1 MDAPAFDADF
11 DKETGV
17 LAVSGDVDEMGSL
30 ALREAID
37 IYSDGHTRDVVI
49 DLTDVAFL
57 PSVAVGVLAT
67 SLKKSES
74 AGGELELLVRGEC
87 IAQRVLNICGLPY
100 RDERN

>member
-11 DKETGV
+11 DKDTGV
-17 LAVSGDVDEMGSL
+17 LAVSGDVDELGSL
-30 ALREAID
+30 ALREAIE
-37 IYSDGHTRDVVI
+37 IYSENFTRDVVV

-67 SLKKSES
+67 SMKKSES
-74 AGGELELLVRGEC
+74 ASGDVDLMVREDC

-100 RDERN
+100 RER